1 MTVTIDGTNGI
12 TTPSPV
18 VVQGSTSGSITLAAP
33 AVAGSNTQT
42 LVATTTTLAPVV
54 SYGAQASTS
63 GTAINFSNIPSWV
76 KKITVLFN
84 AVSTNGTNPFVI
96 QIGTGGA
103 ATTSGYSG
111 SAANHNTTAIS
122 AAGYTNGFVPIA
134 ANIAAANTY
143 QGISTICNV
152 SGNIWVFSGNL
163 ESTGGS
169 GGFGSSVVTL
179 SGTLDFLR
187 VIASATGAPSDT
199 FDAGSINIL
208 YE

>member
-1 MTVTIDGTNGI
+1 MASLVLSGD
-12 TTPSPV
+12 
-18 VVQGSTSGSITLAAP
+18 TSGSITVSAP
-33 AVAGSNTQT
+33 AVAGSTTQT
-42 LVATTTTLAPVV
+42 LVAVTGTLAPVV

-63 GTAINFSNIPSWV
+63 GTAINFSSIPSWV
-76 KKITVLFN
+76 KRITVLFN

-111 SAANHNTTAIS
+111 TAANHNTTSIA
-122 AAGYTNGFVPIA
+122 AAGYTNGFLPMA
-134 ANIAAANTY
+134 ASLAAANTY

-163 ESTGGS
+163 ETAGGS

-187 VIASATGAPSDT
+187 IIASATGAPSDT

>member
-1 MTVTIDGTNGI
+1 MASLVLSGD
-12 TTPSPV
+12 
-18 VVQGSTSGSITLAAP
+18 TSGSITVSAP
-33 AVAGSNTQT
+33 AVAGSTTQT
-42 LVATTTTLAPVV
+42 LVNVTGTLAPVV

-63 GTAINFSNIPSWV
+63 GTAINFSSIPSWV

-84 AVSTNGTNPFVI
+84 AVSTNSTNPFVI
-96 QIGTGGA
+96 QIGTGGV

-111 SAANHNTTAIS
+111 SSLNHNTTAIS
-122 AAGYTNGFVPIA
+122 AAGFTNGFVPMQA
-134 ANIAAANTY
+134 LAAANTY

-163 ESTGGS
+163 ETTTGS
-169 GGFGSSVVTL
+169 GGFGSSVITL

-187 VIASATGAPSDT
+187 VIASATGSPSDT
-199 FDAGSINIL
+199 FDAGSINIF